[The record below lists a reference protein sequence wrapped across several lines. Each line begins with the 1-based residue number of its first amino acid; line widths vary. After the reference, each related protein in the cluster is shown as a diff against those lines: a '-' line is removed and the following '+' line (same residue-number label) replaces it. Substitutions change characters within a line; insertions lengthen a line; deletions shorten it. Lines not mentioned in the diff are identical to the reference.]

1 VSELDPALVREVSR
15 RFGRPAEWRPVV
27 RLTEHDRSVLALG
40 GPTRRHDVTFTV
52 RDGRGQVAVIR
63 KPSFPPGAWRIPSG
77 GVKPGEPFDA
87 GVAREALEETGL
99 TIELAGYPLVARA
112 RFLDP
117 AGEELRWTTYVVLA
131 RALAGTR
138 LEPRDRVEIDDARW
152 MTMAELTGPVA
163 AVLRAGPGG
172 LFRYR
177 ADLHDR
183 IAGLLETRPA
193 RTLEG

>member
-1 VSELDPALVREVSR
+1 VSVLDPALIRGLSR

-40 GPTRRHDVTFTV
+40 GAERRHDVTFAV
-52 RDGRGQVAVIR
+52 HDGRGRMAVIR

-77 GVKPGEPFDA
+77 GVKPGEGLDA

-99 TIELAGYPLVARA
+99 VIELTGYLLVARA
-112 RFLDP
+112 RFIDP
-117 AGEELRWTTYVVLA
+117 AGGELRWTTHVVLA
-131 RALAGTR
+131 RTLAGTV
-138 LEPRDRVEIDDARW
+138 LAPRDRIEIDDARW
-152 MTMAELTGPVA
+152 MTMDELTGPVA

-177 ADLHDR
+177 ADLHER
-183 IAGLLETRPA
+183 VAGLLER
-193 RTLEG
+193 

>member
-1 VSELDPALVREVSR
+1 MSDLDPALIRGLSR
-15 RFGRPAEWRPVV
+15 RFGRPAEWRPVI
-27 RLTEHDRSVLALG
+27 RLTAHDRSVLALG
-40 GPTRRHDVTFTV
+40 GAERRHDVTFAV
-52 RDGRGQVAVIR
+52 RDGRGRVAVIR

-77 GVKPGEPFDA
+77 GVKSGEAFDP

-99 TIELAGYPLVARA
+99 VIEVTGYPLVARA

-117 AGEELRWTTYVVLA
+117 AGGELRWTTHVVVA
-131 RALAGTR
+131 RPLAGTR

-152 MTMAELTGPVA
+152 MTMDELTGPVA

-183 IAGLLETRPA
+183 VAGLLE
-193 RTLEG
+193 G